1 MAIEITIKPED
12 VDALVK
18 DALVKSSVGK
28 LIADTI
34 AAATKPGSY
43 NNPVEH
49 AVTAFLKQQVE
60 EVLRT
65 VYREQLRTA
74 VVAALAKFLTDEWV
88 TQQADAFAVKLC
100 ERIRESRY

>member
-1 MAIEITIKPED
+1 MAIEIVIKPED

-18 DALVKSSVGK
+18 DALMKASLGK

-34 AAATKPGSY
+34 AAATKAGGY

-49 AVTAFLKQQVE
+49 AVSAFLKAQVE

-65 VYREQLRTA
+65 TYREQLRTA
-74 VVAALAKFLTDEWV
+74 VVDALAKFLTDEWI
-88 TQQADAFAVKLC
+88 TQQAEKFASKLA
-100 ERIRESRY
+100 ESLRESRY